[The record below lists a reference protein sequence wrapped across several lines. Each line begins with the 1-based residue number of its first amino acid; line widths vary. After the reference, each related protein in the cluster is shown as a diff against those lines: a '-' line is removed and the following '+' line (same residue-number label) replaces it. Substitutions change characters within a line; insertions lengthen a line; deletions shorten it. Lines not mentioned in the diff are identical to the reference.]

1 MPIHRSLLLAALL
14 CGASTAVLAQT
25 TPAQAPPRAPAT
37 VEAVVVTGAAGE
49 VTTSID
55 RRSYSLGK
63 DIAASSGSVADALRN
78 VPAVSVDMQGV
89 LSLRGDTN
97 VTILVDGKPS
107 GAFEGQGR
115 ADALQQFPADQIER
129 VEVITNPSA
138 ALNPEGSGGVIN
150 LITKQSK
157 GAGWTSSAYATAGSA
172 GLKRAGAS
180 FGYNSAKLNV
190 TGSLAG
196 NYQRNKNRSELLRS
210 TLIPASGL
218 FSDQDTYT
226 IGRSLNRGPTA
237 KLTVGYALTPKD
249 QLTANAS
256 YNSVLIYAYPFTR
269 FEDRDSADAITG
281 FLDRQG
287 KRHNEFKDLSLSGGW
302 RHTFGDGHT
311 LSLDAVRNRNQYGD
325 EQLWTTLRSVPIR
338 PLLELNEQA
347 FVQRHSELKATYVRP
362 LEDGGKLTAGYE
374 LKVDDNN
381 YDAETSRGPIPFGLI
396 LDPTTAYRFDF
407 GQTINAGYATLER
420 RFGDLTVQGGLRV
433 EDAKLK
439 IDERSSPSYRPD
451 YLRAYPSLHLGY
463 KLSDEHKIS
472 ASYSKRVQRP
482 PAFLLNPF
490 PVYADPKTVQQG
502 NPNLL
507 PQETDSF
514 ELGFERRKAATTLLA
529 TAYYRQSQGEF
540 SPIGRIQPNG
550 NLLVTFDNLGSSKTA
565 GVELVANTKLGTKV
579 TLSSNANLF
588 YKEISATNLGIAGS
602 RSTYGGGGR
611 VNLDWQARP
620 NDLLQINATVRAK
633 QLYAQGLQE
642 ANWTVNLGWRHKVND
657 AATATVS
664 VQDLFN
670 TNTQVQAIT
679 SPEQRLR
686 GEFRPVSRAISVRL
700 DYRFGAKS
708 KTPAPEPG
716 FDYGAPA
723 AGL

>member
-1 MPIHRSLLLAALL
+1 MVLRIRRCLLLTALL
-14 CGASTAVLAQT
+14 CGASTTVLAQT
-25 TPAQAPPRAPAT
+25 APPKPAAT
-37 VEAVVVTGAAGE
+37 VEAVVVTGVAAE

-97 VTILVDGKPS
+97 VTILIDGKPS
-107 GAFEGQGR
+107 GAFDGQGR
-115 ADALQQFPADQIER
+115 ADALQQLPADQIER

-157 GAGWTSSAYATAGSA
+157 GSGWTGSAYATAGSA
-172 GLKRAGAS
+172 GAKRAGGS
-180 FGYNSAKLNV
+180 FGYNSGKLNI

-210 TLIPASGL
+210 TLVPASGL
-218 FSDQDTYT
+218 FIDQDVYT
-226 IGRSLNRGPTA
+226 IGRNLQRGPNA

-256 YNSVLIYAYPFTR
+256 YNRNLIYGYPFTR
-269 FEDRDSADAITG
+269 FEDRNTADAITG
-281 FLDRQG
+281 FHDRQG
-287 KRHNEFKDLSLSGGW
+287 KRRNTYEDLSLSGGW
-302 RHTFGDGHT
+302 RHTLGDGHT
-311 LSLDAVRNRNQYGD
+311 FSVDVVRNRNHYDD
-325 EQLWTTLRSVPIR
+325 ETLWTTLRAVPAR
-338 PLLELNEQA
+338 LPLELNEQD
-347 FVQRHSELKATYVRP
+347 FIQKHSELKATYVRP
-362 LEDGGKLTAGYE
+362 LTGGGKLTAGYE

-381 YDAETSRGPIPFGLI
+381 YGAATSRGPLPFGLI
-396 LDPTTAYRFDF
+396 IDPTTAYQFDY

-420 RFGDLTVQGGLRV
+420 GFGDFTVQGGLRV
-433 EDAKLK
+433 EDAQLKL
-439 IDERSSPSYRPD
+439 DEQSSPSFRPD

-463 KLSDEHKIS
+463 KLDDERKIS

-482 PAFLLNPF
+482 PPFLLNPF
-490 PVYADPKTVQQG
+490 RVYVDPKTYQQG
-502 NPNLL
+502 NANLQ

-514 ELGFERRKAATTLLA
+514 ELGFERRKGGTTLLT
-529 TAYYRQSQGEF
+529 TAYYRQSKGEF
-540 SPIGRIQPNG
+540 SPIGRNQPDG
-550 NLLVTFDNLGSSKTA
+550 TLLITFDNLGSSKTA

-602 RSTYGGGGR
+602 QSAYGVGGR

-620 NDLLQINATVRAK
+620 ADLLQINATVRAK
-633 QLYAQGLQE
+633 QRYAQGGQE
-642 ANWTVNLGWRHKVND
+642 ANWTVNLGWRHRVND
-657 AATATVS
+657 TVTTTVS

-670 TNTQVQAIT
+670 TNTQVQALT
-679 SPEQRLR
+679 TPDLRAR
-686 GEFRPVSRAISVRL
+686 GEFRPVSRAISLRL
-700 DYRFGAKS
+700 DYRFGTKAK
-708 KTPAPEPG
+708 AAAEPG

-723 AGL
+723 QGL

>member
-14 CGASTAVLAQT
+14 CGTSTAALAQT
-25 TPAQAPPRAPAT
+25 TPPRAPAT
-37 VEAVVVTGAAGE
+37 VEAVVVTGAAAE

-63 DIAASSGSVADALRN
+63 DISASSGSVADALRN

-157 GAGWTSSAYATAGSA
+157 GSGWTGSAYATAGSA
-172 GLKRAGAS
+172 GLKRAGTS
-180 FGYNSAKLNV
+180 FGYNSAKLNI

-196 NYQRNKNRSELLRS
+196 NYQRNKNRAELRRS
-210 TLIPASGL
+210 TLVPASGL
-218 FSDQDTYT
+218 FADQDTLT
-226 IGRSLNRGPTA
+226 IGRGLARGPTA

-256 YNSVLIYAYPFTR
+256 YNRNLIYGYPFTR
-269 FEDRDSADAITG
+269 FEDRNTADAITG
-281 FLDRQG
+281 FHDRQG
-287 KRHNEFKDLSLSGGW
+287 KRRNTYEDLSLSGGW
-302 RHTFGDGHT
+302 RRTLGDGHT
-311 LSLDAVRNRNQYGD
+311 FSVDVVRNRNQYD
-325 EQLWTTLRSVPIR
+325 DDTLWTTLRAVPAR
-338 PLLELNEQA
+338 VLLERNEQD
-347 FVQRHSELKATYVRP
+347 FIQRHSELKATYVRP
-362 LEDGGKLTAGYE
+362 LDGGGKLTAGYE
-374 LKVDDNN
+374 LKADDNN
-381 YDAETSRGPIPFGLI
+381 YSAATARGPIPFGLI
-396 LDPTTAYRFDF
+396 LDPTTAYVFDY

-420 RFGDLTVQGGLRV
+420 GFGDFTVQAGLRV
-433 EDAKLK
+433 EDAQLK

-451 YLRAYPSLHLGY
+451 YLRAYPSLHMGY
-463 KLSDEHKIS
+463 KLDDGRKIS

-490 PVYADPKTVQQG
+490 QVYVDPKTFQQG
-502 NPNLL
+502 NPNLQ

-514 ELGFERRKAATTLLA
+514 ELGFEHRKAATTVLA
-529 TAYYRQSQGEF
+529 TAYYRQSKGEF
-540 SPIGRIQPNG
+540 SPIGRNQPDG
-550 NLLVTFDNLGSSKTA
+550 NLLITFDNLGSSKTA
-565 GVELVANTKLGTKV
+565 GLELVANTKLGTKV

-602 RSTYGGGGR
+602 RSAYGVGGR

-620 NDLLQINATVRAK
+620 DDLLQINATMRAK
-633 QLYAQGLQE
+633 QLYAQGGQK
-642 ANWTVNLGWRHKVND
+642 ANWTVNLGWRRKVTD
-657 AATATVS
+657 TVTTTVS

-670 TNTQVQAIT
+670 TNTQKQALT
-679 SPEQRLR
+679 TADLRAR
-686 GEFRPVSRAISVRL
+686 GEFRPVSRAISIRL

>member
-1 MPIHRSLLLAALL
+1 MCNHRSLLLAALL
-14 CGASTAVLAQT
+14 CGASTTAFAQT
-25 TPAQAPPRAPAT
+25 APPPA
-37 VEAVVVTGAAGE
+37 VEAVVVTGAAAE

-63 DIAASSGSVADALRN
+63 DISASSGSIADALRS
-78 VPAVSVDMQGV
+78 VPAVSVDMQGT

-138 ALNPEGSGGVIN
+138 AMNPEGSGGVIN
-150 LITKQSK
+150 LITKPSR
-157 GAGWTSSAYATAGSA
+157 GSGWTGSVNATAGSA
-172 GLKRAGAS
+172 GLKRGGGS
-180 FGYNSAKLNV
+180 FGYNSAKLNI

-196 NYQRNKNRSELLRS
+196 NYQRNKNRGELLRA
-210 TLIPASGL
+210 TLVPASGL
-218 FSDQDTYT
+218 FADQDVYS

-256 YNSVLIYAYPFTR
+256 FNRNLIYGYPFNR
-269 FEDRDSADAITG
+269 FEDRDTADAITS
-281 FLDRQG
+281 FHDRQG
-287 KRHNEFKDLSLSGGW
+287 KRRNTYEDLSLSGGW
-302 RHTFGDGHT
+302 RRTLGDGHT
-311 LSLDAVRNRNQYGD
+311 FSVDVVRNRNQYD
-325 EQLWTTLRSVPIR
+325 DATLWTTLRSVPAR
-338 PLLELNEQA
+338 LLLELNEQD

-362 LEDGGKLTAGYE
+362 LNGGGKLTAGYE

-381 YDAETSRGPIPFGLI
+381 YTAATSRGPIPFGLI
-396 LDPTTAYRFDF
+396 IDPTTAYQFDY

-420 RFGDLTVQGGLRV
+420 GFGDLTVQGGLRI
-433 EDAKLK
+433 EDAQLK
-439 IDERSSPSYRPD
+439 IDERSSPSFRPD

-463 KLSDEHKIS
+463 KLDDERKLS

-482 PAFLLNPF
+482 QAFLLNPF
-490 PVYADPKTVQQG
+490 KVYADPKTYQQG
-502 NPNLL
+502 NANLK

-514 ELGFERRKAATTLLA
+514 ELGFERRKGGTTLLT
-529 TAYYRQSQGEF
+529 TAYYRQSKGEF
-540 SPIGRIQPNG
+540 SPIGRNQPDG
-550 NLLVTFDNLGSSKTA
+550 TLLITFDNLGSSKTA

-602 RSTYGGGGR
+602 QSTYGVGGR

-620 NDLLQINATVRAK
+620 NDLLQVNATVRAK

-642 ANWTVNLGWRHKVND
+642 ANWTVNMGWRHKVSD
-657 AATATVS
+657 TVTTTVS
-664 VQDLFN
+664 VQDLFK
-670 TNTQVQAIT
+670 TNTQKQAIT
-679 SPEQRLR
+679 TEDLR
-686 GEFRPVSRAISVRL
+686 VRADFRPVSRAILIRL
-700 DYRFGAKS
+700 DYRFGAKP
-708 KTPAPEPG
+708 KAATEPG
-716 FDYGAPA
+716 FDYGVPA
-723 AGL
+723 SGAL